1 MRMTLIALL
10 LVVFLGCNS
19 DKTQNNPQTSSLSST
34 NRIKQDDELSVSGQN
49 QNPTTINKT
58 QKHWQNAE
66 IAKKFLDQNGIYT
79 NQYKNRLGHEYVS
92 FSSYQDIG
100 SATPLPNNIA
110 YYVKGDS
117 DTVKTLKLVLNVNQ
131 PNDAQTAHS
140 VMLNHSQTLYQEVFA
155 KELPPNLKEAITKGK
170 QDQLEIEGCV
180 VTLNREDWPTGK
192 GYSVE
197 LVIE

>member
-140 VMLNHSQTLYQEVFA
+140 VMLNHSQTLFKRHLQKNFPQILKKEV
-155 KELPPNLKEAITKGK
+155 
-170 QDQLEIEGCV
+170 
-180 VTLNREDWPTGK
+180 
-192 GYSVE
+192 
-197 LVIE
+197 

>member
-1 MRMTLIALL
+1 MKIKSLITIFFLFC
-10 LVVFLGCNS
+10 FLGCQS
-19 DKTQNNPQTSSLSST
+19 DQPK
-34 NRIKQDDELSVSGQN
+34 
-49 QNPTTINKT
+49 INKKLSNPSVNQSQSIT
-58 QKHWQNAE
+58 NPIKARSPLKNWQKPE

-192 GYSVE
+192 GYSLE